1 MYFEIQRHGEIDEKN
16 FEVFLLNNS
25 KILDIPII
33 ATQEVFYLSEEMFEA
48 HDALSLYRSKK
59 FYR

>member
-1 MYFEIQRHGEIDEKN
+1 MMKN

-48 HDALSLYRSKK
+48 HDALKCIGQKEFVDDKVGLLSNQH
-59 FYR
+59 